1 MRIRDI
7 IIICASL
14 LFIGCEDLNTFCP
27 TDNNDTNSSDSNIT
41 CPDCNNTCPDYNLT
55 CPDCPDCNLTCP
67 DCPDKEEDEDEDN
80 DDKDSNT
87 TKIARNTI
95 ASDSQECNLANS
107 NSCPSSN
114 TCPDS
119 NSNACPSSNTCPD
132 SNSNAC
138 PESDS
143 NSCPKSDSESKSNP
157 SPDSDSNS
165 DENLVYYLHTNIKT
179 TLFWIGEKNKIVS
192 DWDNDWMMHYGGI
205 DIPDQRVEYYPI
217 TFTPDENPFYA
228 ALPYNDLDNNGEP
241 KPNIEKYIPW
251 ATDNDNHGLSICK
264 NRWIKI
270 SAHRKSAYAQWED
283 AGPIGSSDI
292 NYVFGNSEPLGSDF
306 TAMAVSPA
314 VYDYLGL
321 DENDTVAWKFVDFS
335 QVPDGPWRDIITT
348 SMSN

>member
-1 MRIRDI
+1 
-7 IIICASL
+7 
-14 LFIGCEDLNTFCP
+14 
-27 TDNNDTNSSDSNIT
+27 
-41 CPDCNNTCPDYNLT
+41 
-55 CPDCPDCNLTCP
+55 
-67 DCPDKEEDEDEDN
+67 
-80 DDKDSNT
+80 
-87 TKIARNTI
+87 
-95 ASDSQECNLANS
+95 
-107 NSCPSSN
+107 
-114 TCPDS
+114 
-119 NSNACPSSNTCPD
+119 
-132 SNSNAC
+132 
-138 PESDS
+138 
-143 NSCPKSDSESKSNP
+143 
-157 SPDSDSNS
+157 
-165 DENLVYYLHTNIKT
+165 
-179 TLFWIGEKNKIVS
+179 
-192 DWDNDWMMHYGGI
+192 MMHYGGI
-205 DIPDQRVEYYPI
+205 DIPDQRAEYYPI